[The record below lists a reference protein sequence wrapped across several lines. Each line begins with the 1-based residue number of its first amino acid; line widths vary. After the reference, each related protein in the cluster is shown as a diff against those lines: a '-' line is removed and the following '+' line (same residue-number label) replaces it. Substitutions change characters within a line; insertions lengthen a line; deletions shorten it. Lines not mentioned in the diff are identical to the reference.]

1 MTDDAQRAAFE
12 ALFRA
17 HYDGLLRFADR
28 YVRSRAEAEELVHDV
43 LLQVWLRRDDLGPSD
58 ELKTYLFRATYNR
71 SLNHLR
77 RRRIERLWTRSLPP
91 EEPVAPASS
100 SAEAMSETEAAV
112 RRAVDALPP
121 RCREIFLLSRE
132 EGLSYS
138 GIATTLGISI
148 KTVETQMGR
157 ALKAL
162 RSALEDRR
170 G

>member
-1 MTDDAQRAAFE
+1 V
-12 ALFRA
+12 
-17 HYDGLLRFADR
+17 G
-28 YVRSRAEAEELVHDV
+28 
-43 LLQVWLRRDDLGPSD
+43 
-58 ELKTYLFRATYNR
+58 
-71 SLNHLR
+71 
-77 RRRIERLWTRSLPP
+77 IERLWKRSLPP
-91 EEPVAPASS
+91 EEPVARAGG

-132 EGLSYS
+132 DGLSYS

-162 RSALEDRR
+162 RSALGDLRSE